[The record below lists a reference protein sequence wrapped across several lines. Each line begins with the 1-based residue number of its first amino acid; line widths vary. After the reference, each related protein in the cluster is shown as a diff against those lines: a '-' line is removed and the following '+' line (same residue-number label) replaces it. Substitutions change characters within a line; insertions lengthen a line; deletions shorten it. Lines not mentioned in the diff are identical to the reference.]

1 MSTWEAFT
9 PYGGVHLIAVAV
21 CALAIVMLTVAGRS
35 AGPQTEPALR
45 RSWGILALSYW
56 LAHVIWWN
64 WEGLD
69 LLAGLP
75 LHLCDFNGVLAPLA
89 LWTTHRWARATL
101 YFWSFTL
108 TLQAFIQPL
117 LSHGPAHLQFW
128 TFWAG
133 HTIIMASAVYDVAVL
148 GFRPQWRDIR
158 PVLLVSLAYVAAVM
172 PIDLVLGANY
182 GFIGHP
188 SPESTIP
195 PLVEAM
201 GPWPQRAL
209 ILMAVAVVGFMLA
222 LLPWRLGRAGV
233 ALANERG
240 AVHERSA

>member
-1 MSTWEAFT
+1 
-9 PYGGVHLIAVAV
+9 
-21 CALAIVMLTVAGRS
+21 
-35 AGPQTEPALR
+35 
-45 RSWGILALSYW
+45 
-56 LAHVIWWN
+56 
-64 WEGLD
+64 
-69 LLAGLP
+69 
-75 LHLCDFNGVLAPLA
+75 
-89 LWTTHRWARATL
+89 
-101 YFWSFTL
+101 
-108 TLQAFIQPL
+108 
-117 LSHGPAHLQFW
+117 
-128 TFWAG
+128 
-133 HTIIMASAVYDVAVL
+133 MASAVYDIAVL

-222 LLPWRLGRAGV
+222 LLPWLTRSCGRCVG
-233 ALANERG
+233 ER
-240 AVHERSA
+240 ARCRA